1 MYRMDSVQ
9 EKKKKRK
16 VVAKKR
22 SRILQLIQSREEEN
36 NKCGVALKQCGSK
49 IDVINVAAVARQQV

>member
-1 MYRMDSVQ
+1 MDSVQ

-16 VVAKKR
+16 VVAKNR

-36 NKCGVALKQCGSK
+36 NKCGAALKQRGSK
-49 IDVINVAAVARQQV
+49 IDVISVAAVARQQV

>member
-9 EKKKKRK
+9 EKKRK
-16 VVAKKR
+16 VAAKKR

-36 NKCGVALKQCGSK
+36 NKCGAALKQRGSK
-49 IDVINVAAVARQQV
+49 SDVISAAAVAKQQV